1 MQHSLNASRAT
12 WLLNRLRLMSPP
24 EMLWRARQSLHKR
37 AGQAGLGLALVPP
50 APDLSRA
57 GRPFVAVP
65 PEGVDTDAVRA
76 AAEEVLAGRWNVF
89 ALKGTRLGFP
99 PRWNRD
105 PKTGAVAPLGYG
117 QGIDYRDE
125 AVVGDIK
132 YLWEPNRHLELV
144 ALAQAFA
151 LTRDMRYAEGLRR
164 LLESWFEQCP
174 YPRGVHWT
182 SSLEL
187 AVRLLNW
194 SVAWQL
200 LGGRDSPLFAGADGA
215 AFRARWLASVYQHA
229 HFVRGHL
236 SAHSSANNHLFGEY
250 MGLFVAGTTWPCW
263 AALRE
268 WRDVAAAGLETEA
281 LRQNSADGV
290 NLEQAVYYQHEVM
303 DMMLLALLAAR
314 AQGRDFSAAFS
325 ERLERLAEFLHALMD
340 AGGHVPMQG
349 DADDALML
357 RLAHAPGFD
366 PYRSLLASCALLFG
380 RGDFKHKAG
389 ALDEKTRW
397 LLGADAAARWAA
409 LPAEAAPPRL
419 AFFEGGHYLL
429 GADFDTPREVRI
441 AVDCAPL
448 GYLSIA
454 AHGHADALAFTLS
467 AGGRELLIDPG
478 TYAYHTQK
486 AWRDYFRG
494 TLAHNTVRI
503 DGEDQSVIGGNFMW
517 LKKARAR
524 LVAHVPQ
531 ASPQRFV
538 GEHDGYA
545 RLADPVTHRRELR
558 YDAALRR
565 LTVIDHLDAQAP
577 HTVEIAWHWSEEAQ
591 VSCDDAELVLATHGP
606 VGARLWCETPG
617 FAPSLHRGE
626 EPPRILGWVSR
637 RFDERQPT
645 TSTVFRGRIDRP
657 TTITT
662 QIALHF
668 GAHTLHPALTEKAEP
683 A

>member
-1 MQHSLNASRAT
+1 MQHSLTPTRAH

-24 EMLWRARQSLHKR
+24 EMLWRARQSVATR
-37 AGQAGLGLALVPP
+37 AGRAGLGLALAPPPCDLPCPSQPFIVPP
-50 APDLSRA
+50 PGLDA
-57 GRPFVAVP
+57 RPVC
-65 PEGVDTDAVRA
+65 A
-76 AAEEVLAGRWNVF
+76 AADALLAGRWNVF
-89 ALKGTRLGFP
+89 ALEGTRLGFP

-144 ALAQAFA
+144 TLAQAWALSGEARFA
-151 LTRDMRYAEGLRR
+151 AGART

-182 SSLEL
+182 SALEL
-187 AVRLLNW
+187 AVRLVNW

-200 LGGRDSPLFAGADGA
+200 LGGAAAPVFAGNDGA
-215 AFRARWLASVYQHA
+215 AFRERWLASVYQHA
-229 HFVRGHL
+229 HFIRGHL

-250 MGLFVAGTTWPCW
+250 MGLYIAGTTWPGW

-268 WRDVAAAGLETEA
+268 WRELAREGLENEA
-281 LRQNSADGV
+281 VRQNSADGV

-303 DMMLLALLAAR
+303 DMMLISLLAAR
-314 AQGRDFSAAFS
+314 AQGEGFSLAFKG
-325 ERLERLAEFLHALMD
+325 RLERLAEFIHALMD
-340 AGGHVPMQG
+340 AGGHLPMQG

-357 RLAHAPGFD
+357 RLSHEAAFD
-366 PYRSLLASCALLFG
+366 PYRSLLASCALLFA

-389 ALDEKTRW
+389 RLDDKTRW
-397 LLGADAAARWAA
+397 LFGAAAQARWDA
-409 LPAEAAPPRL
+409 LPAEPAPPRL

-441 AVDCAPL
+441 AIDCAPL

-467 AGGRELLIDPG
+467 AGGHELLIDPG
-478 TYAYHTQK
+478 TYAYHSHK

-503 DGEDQSVIGGNFMW
+503 DGMDQSVAGGNFMW
-517 LKKARAR
+517 LRKARAR

-531 ASPQRFV
+531 AAPQRFV
-538 GEHDGYA
+538 GEHDGYC
-545 RLADPVTHRRELR
+545 RLADPVPHRRELR
-558 YDAALRR
+558 YDTALRR
-565 LTVIDHLDAQAP
+565 LTVIDHLDAHAP
-577 HTVEIAWHWSEEAQ
+577 HEVEIAWHWSELAQ
-591 VSCDDAELVLATHGP
+591 VSCEPGEPVLATHGP
-606 VGARLWCETPG
+606 VSARLACETPG
-617 FAPSLHRGE
+617 FTPRLHRGE
-626 EPPRILGWVSR
+626 ASPRILGWVSR
-637 RFDERQPT
+637 RFDVREPT
-645 TSTVFRGRIDRP
+645 PSIVFRGRIDRP
-657 TTITT
+657 TAVTT
-662 QIALHF
+662 QIALRF
-668 GAHTLHPALTEKAEP
+668 AAN
-683 A
+683 